1 MKNYP
6 LHPLCSL
13 FPRMS
18 GYEFEC
24 LKLDIKENGQ
34 REPIITHDG
43 MILDGG
49 NRYAACIELGIE
61 PSIIKFGGGNVA
73 TYVLS
78 ANLHRRHLL
87 PGQQA
92 AIVSCV
98 QDWSKSQTKGHS
110 ANGSMEP
117 FKDTTASR
125 AKQSGVSKS
134 TQKRADAVAKADPKL
149 AAQVARGEVKLQ
161 AAVEQV
167 APQLASAIA
176 RIGIANIQEEE
187 KEPEYTELDAAHD
200 QISALQ
206 DMVAVGY
213 MDATPEEKN
222 TATELI
228 KELKAEVKALQ
239 VTLAAVTVSRDTLM
253 NENASLKR
261 QCLSQARKL
270 NKYESAGNAK

>member
-213 MDATPEEKN
+213 MDGTAEEKG
-222 TATELI
+222 AAADLI
-228 KELKAEVKALQ
+228 KELKAENKR
-239 VTLAAVTVSRDTLM
+239 LAAEVKIITDSR
-253 NENASLKR
+253 NSWQSQVAELKKQIAR
-261 QCLSQARKL
+261 QSRELSKL
-270 NKYESAGNAK
+270 TGEKR